1 MCFGN
6 YMGNVIIDKLNS
18 FIRSYYKNLVVRGV
32 VYTLLLLIIF
42 FIVLALVEYFGWQSQ
57 NMRTVIFYAYF
68 LLAVVI
74 LFVWVIIPIAKIFS
88 IGKTISHKQAAKII
102 GEYFPEI
109 KDKLLNLL
117 ELQELSNS
125 DNNDN
130 SLLLAAIEQKTLSL
144 SKIPF
149 YKAINKSKTKK
160 YAKILLGVMSV
171 FVLLCCCFPKL
182 FSEPTARYIN
192 HNVFYQKPAPFYFV
206 FEPDKEVVQH
216 NDLNIEVG
224 VRGEMLPDKVNII
237 INGQSLEMKKK
248 NKTHFLYT
256 IMQIQKTS
264 TIQFEAV
271 GIKSRVYTINVSPKP
286 VLTDLTAEVIYPQYT
301 GIKKE
306 IIHNVTDM
314 SIAEG
319 CVVNWM
325 IRSKDAEQVFFKSN
339 DNLQK
344 LEVKKDLTK
353 YSVKYL
359 SSQNISIKMKN
370 SKTLSVDSLAFF
382 VNVVKDEKPQIAV
395 IEERENDLTD
405 KIYFRGQIKDD
416 YGFSLLEFHLQK
428 TSNDKITTD
437 YKHSLPIT
445 TKENAQEFYYLLDL
459 AQYEIKAGDKIEYYF
474 EVWDNDQIHGA
485 KSTKSQNFNISIP
498 DSKEVEQRVKNNTQD
513 INKQTDNTL
522 KELKDLQ
529 KKINELTKKLTETKE
544 LTWKD
549 KQELENLK
557 NRQEQI
563 KQSIEN
569 VREKISENISLEEK
583 YKNTN
588 EELLNKQM
596 QIEQLFENLENKELK
611 DLMKQIEQLTK
622 QNLNKEKLNE
632 SLQQLQE
639 KNEELSKQLDKNLE
653 LYKRLDVEKNIN
665 DAIDK
670 LKELSD
676 KQEKLSEEILQ
687 KNIDKNEVA
696 KQQEQI
702 NKEFKDLQQKI
713 SEIEKKDASLEEPF
727 KFKREEEKE
736 QAINQEMQ
744 KAKENIDKNK
754 KNKASQNQKNASQQM
769 QQMAQQME
777 KNMEESEQEQL
788 AEDIDNVRQ
797 ILKNLVTLSKEEE
810 SLIYSC
816 QHTKVN
822 DPAYQNIINKQ
833 NAIRE
838 SMKDIA
844 DSLYSMSK
852 RQPQISNTIYEQTYK
867 VRENI
872 NSSLDKLLKYNQ
884 SVYNS
889 LTNTQ
894 ASSAQQ
900 YAMTSMNNLALL
912 LAESLDNMN
921 QQQAQSKQSKS
932 SKSSNKQCK
941 NPSSAG
947 GKKSVKNMRQMQ
959 EALNKEIQ
967 RLQKELEKQGNKPH
981 KIGESRQLNE
991 ELAKA
996 AAQQEMIRK
1005 MMEEYLQEQKEMEG
1019 KAAGNIN
1026 KALKNMEE
1034 TEKDIVNKKINA
1046 NTIKRQNEILTRM
1059 LESERAE
1066 KTREK
1071 DNERKS
1077 TAGVDKK
1084 QDDKESFEAFKK
1096 LKNRDMELFKEIP
1109 PVYSSYYKTK
1119 INEYFYNLER

>member
-1 MCFGN
+1 
-6 YMGNVIIDKLNS
+6 MGNIIIEKLNS
-18 FIRSYYKNLVVRGV
+18 FIRSYYKNLVIRGV

-57 NMRTVIFYAYF
+57 NVRTVIFYAYL
-68 LLAVVI
+68 LLAVVV
-74 LFVWVIIPIAKIFS
+74 LAVWVIVPIAKIFS

-125 DNNDN
+125 DSNDN

-149 YKAINKSKTKK
+149 YKAINKSKTRK
-160 YAKILLGVMSV
+160 YAKILAGVIGM
-171 FVLLCCCFPKL
+171 FVLSCCCFPKL

-216 NDLNIEVG
+216 NDVNIEVV

-237 INGQSLEMKKK
+237 INGQALEMKKK
-248 NKTHFLYT
+248 DKTHFLYT
-256 IMQIQKTS
+256 ITQIQKTS
-264 TIQFEAV
+264 TVQFEAI
-271 GIKSRVYTINVSPKP
+271 GIKSQMYTISVSPKP

-306 IIHNVTDM
+306 IINNVTDM

-319 CVVNWM
+319 SIVNWI

-353 YSVKYL
+353 HSVKYL

-395 IEERENDLTD
+395 IEERENDLAD

-416 YGFSLLEFHLQK
+416 YGFSLLEFHLRK
-428 TSNDKITTD
+428 TSNDKVTD
-437 YKHSLPIT
+437 HKQSLPIT
-445 TKENAQEFYYLLDL
+445 MRENAQEFYYFLDL

-498 DSKEVEQRVKNNTQD
+498 DNKEVEQRVENNTQD

-522 KELKDLQ
+522 KELRDLQ

-549 KQELENLK
+549 KQELEELK

-563 KQSIEN
+563 RQSIEN

-588 EELLNKQM
+588 EELLNKQI
-596 QIEQLFENLENKELK
+596 QIEQLFEKLENKDLK
-611 DLMKQIEQLTK
+611 DLIKQIEQLTK

-639 KNEELSKQLDKNLE
+639 RNEELSKQLDKNLE

-665 DAIDK
+665 ETIDK

-676 KQEKLSEEILQ
+676 KQEKLSEQTLQ
-687 KNIDKNEVA
+687 KNRDKDDLA

-702 NKEFKDLQQKI
+702 NEEFKELQQKI
-713 SEIEKKDASLEEPF
+713 SEIEKKDASLEDPF
-727 KFKREEEKE
+727 EFKREKDKE

-833 NAIRE
+833 NAIKE
-838 SMKDIA
+838 SMQDIA

-932 SKSSNKQCK
+932 SQSSNKQCK
-941 NPSSAG
+941 NPSSSG

-1005 MMEEYLQEQKEMEG
+1005 MMEEYLQEQKEIEG

-1059 LESERAE
+1059 LESEKAE

-1096 LKNRDMELFKEIP
+1096 LKNRDMELFKEMP

>member
-1 MCFGN
+1 MSN
-6 YMGNVIIDKLNS
+6 IIIQKLNS
-18 FIRSYYKNLVVRGV
+18 FIRSYYKNLVIRGV
-32 VYTLLLLIIF
+32 VYTSLLLIIF
-42 FIVLALVEYFGWQSQ
+42 FVVLAVVEYFGWQSQ
-57 NMRTVIFYAYF
+57 NVRTVIFYTYF
-68 LLAVVI
+68 LLAAVI
-74 LFVWVIIPIAKIFS
+74 LFVWVIVPLAKIFS

-117 ELQELSNS
+117 ELQELSTFN
-125 DNNDN
+125 NNDN
-130 SLLLAAIEQKTLSL
+130 TLLLAAIEQKTLSL
-144 SKIPF
+144 SPIPF
-149 YKAINKSKTKK
+149 YKAINKSKTKR
-160 YAKILLGVMSV
+160 YAKILLGVIAV
-171 FVLLCCCFPKL
+171 FVCVCLCFPKL
-182 FSEPTARYIN
+182 FSEPATRYIN
-192 HNVFYQKPAPFYFV
+192 HNIFYQKPAPFHFV
-206 FEPDKEVVQH
+206 FDPDIVEAVQH
-216 NDLNIEVG
+216 NDIEIKVG
-224 VRGEMLPDKVNII
+224 VKGEMLPDKVNVI
-237 INGQSLEMKKK
+237 INGQPLEMKKK
-248 NKTHFLYT
+248 DKTHFLYT
-256 IMQIQKTS
+256 ITQIQKTT

-271 GIKSRVYTINVSPKP
+271 GIKSQLYTINVSPKP
-286 VLTDLTAEVIYPQYT
+286 VLTDLTAEIIYPQYT

-306 IIHNVTDM
+306 IINNITDI

-319 CVVNWM
+319 SVINWT
-325 IRSKDAEQVFFKSN
+325 IRSKDAEQVLFKSN
-339 DNLQK
+339 ENLQK
-344 LEVKKDLTK
+344 LEIKKDLTK
-353 YSVKYL
+353 HSVKYL
-359 SSQNISIKMKN
+359 SSQSISIKMKN
-370 SKTLSVDSLAFF
+370 SKTLSMDSLAFF
-382 VNVVKDEKPQIAV
+382 VNVVKDEKPQISV
-395 IEERENDLTD
+395 IEERENDLAD

-416 YGFSLLEFHLQK
+416 YGFSLLEFHLKK
-428 TSNDKITTD
+428 TSDNKVTD
-437 YKHSLPIT
+437 YKRSLPIT
-445 TKENAQEFYYLLDL
+445 TEENAQEFYYLLDL
-459 AQYEIKAGDKIEYYF
+459 GEYEIKTGDRIEYYF

-498 DSKEVEQRVKNNTQD
+498 DNKEIEQRVENNTQD

-549 KQELENLK
+549 KQELEELK

-563 KQSIEN
+563 RESIKN
-569 VREKISENISLEEK
+569 VREKIGENTSLEEK

-588 EELLNKQM
+588 KELLNKQI
-596 QIEQLFENLENKELK
+596 QIEQLFEKLENKELK

-632 SLQQLQE
+632 NLQQLQE

-670 LKELSD
+670 LQELSD
-676 KQEKLSEEILQ
+676 KQEKLAKETSN
-687 KNIDKNEVA
+687 KNIDKNELA
-696 KQQEQI
+696 KQQEQL
-702 NKEFKDLQQKI
+702 NKEFKDLQQKM
-713 SEIEKKDASLEEPF
+713 SEIEKKDASLEDPF
-727 KFKREEEKE
+727 EFKREKEQE

-754 KNKASQNQKNASQQM
+754 KNNAVKNQKNASQQM
-769 QQMAQQME
+769 QQMAENMAN
-777 KNMEESEQEQL
+777 NMEENEQEQL

-810 SLIYSC
+810 SLIYSS
-816 QHTKVN
+816 QHTQVN

-833 NAIRE
+833 NAIKE

-852 RQPQISNTIYEQTYK
+852 RQPQISNTIYEQTHK

-889 LTNTQ
+889 LINTQ
-894 ASSAQQ
+894 ASSSQQ

-921 QQQAQSKQSKS
+921 QQQAQSKQS

-941 NPSSAG
+941 NPSSSSG
-947 GKKSVKNMRQMQ
+947 GKKSVKNMKQMQ

-1005 MMEEYLQEQKEMEG
+1005 MMEQYLQEQKEMEG

-1026 KALKNMEE
+1026 KALKQMEE

-1077 TAGVDKK
+1077 TIGIDKK
-1084 QDDKESFEAFKK
+1084 QDDKENFEAFKK
-1096 LKNRDMELFKEIP
+1096 LKNRDMELFREIP
-1109 PVYSSYYKTK
+1109 PVYSPYYKTK
-1119 INEYFYNLER
+1119 INEYFYNLE